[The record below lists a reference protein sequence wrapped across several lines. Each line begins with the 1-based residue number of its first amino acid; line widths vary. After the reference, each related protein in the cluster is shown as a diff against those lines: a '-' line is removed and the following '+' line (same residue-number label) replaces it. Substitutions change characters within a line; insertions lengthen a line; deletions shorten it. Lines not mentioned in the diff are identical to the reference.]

1 MQMPW
6 AEGNFGH
13 PACRASRTSTPWPA
27 IGDAC
32 RIDLLDG
39 QGELQP
45 RLSHDELADHNG
57 RIVEQSDLPAGS
69 EGTPRVLAIA
79 LKTGKP
85 SLHPLGEP
93 HEEGGQNIDIS
104 ALAPTIDVV
113 AACIVPLI
121 ARGRTIG
128 TMAVLQA
135 GSSRA
140 FQAEDGSLIGEL
152 AQRAALALDNA
163 LLLSEARKAQRE
175 AEAAN
180 HAKDEFLAMLGYELR
195 NPPTPI
201 VLALKLIARR
211 DASAFPKER
220 EISGYELAR
229 QVRSQP
235 DTQSLPLVA
244 LTGYGSDSDRRLA
257 LEAGFDDHFSKP
269 VDMGRLLERPT
280 GLLAGRHERDA
291 ALRHHP

>member
-6 AEGNFGH
+6 AEWNFGH
-13 PACRASRTSTPWPA
+13 PACRASRKSTPWPA

-45 RLSHDELADHNG
+45 RLSHYELADHNG

-69 EGTPRVLAIA
+69 EGTP
-79 LKTGKP
+79 
-85 SLHPLGEP
+85 
-93 HEEGGQNIDIS
+93 

-140 FQAEDGSLIGEL
+140 FQAEDGSLIGEW
-152 AQRAALALDNA
+152 AQRAALALDKA

-180 HAKDEFLAMLGYELR
+180 HAKDEFLAMLGHELR
-195 NPPTPI
+195 NPLAPI

-211 DASAFPKER
+211 DASAFPRER
-220 EISGYELAR
+220 EISGYKLAHA
-229 QVRSQP
+229 RSARSP
-235 DTQSLPLVA
+235 TQSLPLVA

-257 LEAGFDDHFSKP
+257 LEAGFDDHFPS
-269 VDMGRLLERPT
+269 LWT
-280 GLLAGRHERDA
+280 WAGCWSD
-291 ALRHHP
+291 